1 MHEMLEDVVLT
12 SFIVTSSDIDQ
23 VGVSEQYSR
32 QPDLNIFLM
41 LKYY

>member
-12 SFIVTSSDIDQ
+12 SFIVTSSDRDE
-23 VGVSEQYSR
+23 VGMSEQYSS
-32 QPDLNIFLM
+32 QPYLNIFLI